1 MDSISKTVIRDY
13 TGAGERE
20 GIVRCHTLV
29 AAAWVFFS
37 VMSCAGQ
44 LKVDNS
50 PGLIRD
56 VLKKG
61 NASGSVVY
69 SDKCQSVGSRISVP
83 PHVRPARKT
92 GTTVEVLRDML
103 SDDPRM
109 QVSQDSNGMSR
120 MVEQGV
126 PTDIL
131 DVKIHRIV
139 FDPSHTPFP
148 ELFHGPNMAL
158 AAILSS
164 PEVRLFEEKHNIAP
178 TSFRLEGN
186 MGQDLPAMTG
196 ELDDVTLSQVLD
208 YVLKAFPGYWIYENC
223 TTNDGR
229 RTVHFQFYY

>member
-1 MDSISKTVIRDY
+1 MR
-13 TGAGERE
+13 R
-20 GIVRCHTLV
+20 HTLV
-29 AAAWVFFS
+29 AAAWVFFL
-37 VMSCAGQ
+37 VTSCTGQ
-44 LKVDNS
+44 VKVDNS
-50 PGLIRD
+50 AGLIRD

-69 SDKCQSVGSRISVP
+69 SDKCQSVGSRIPDP
-83 PHVRPARKT
+83 PHVRPARKA

-103 SDDPRM
+103 SDHPRI
-109 QVSQDSNGMSR
+109 QVSQDSNGIIR

-126 PTDIL
+126 PTEVL
-131 DVKIHRIV
+131 DVEIHHIL
-139 FDPSHTPFP
+139 FDPSHTSSP

-164 PEVRLFEEKHNIAP
+164 PEVRQFEEGHSIVP
-178 TSFRLEGN
+178 TGFRLEGN

-196 ELDDVTLSQVLD
+196 ELYDVTLSQALD

-229 RTVHFQFYY
+229 RTVHFRFYY